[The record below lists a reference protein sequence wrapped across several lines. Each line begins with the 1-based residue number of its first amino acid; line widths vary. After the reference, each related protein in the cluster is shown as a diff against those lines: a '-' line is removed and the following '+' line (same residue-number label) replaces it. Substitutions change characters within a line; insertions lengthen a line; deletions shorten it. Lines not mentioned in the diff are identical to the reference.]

1 MLWWWLLLVPI
12 FPTNEIAMMQ
22 RVEALYPVEGEVV
35 SYAFQEELSP
45 FVFVESFTNEK
56 GLVVSLKHV
65 SISSLS
71 IPPLEVVAVVKGKT
85 NRLVFEKWTLRVAPT
100 NVTVSNLH
108 PVADIYPLYDFWWI
122 VWVVL
127 GVGLLGAVVW
137 FFLSRKKRED
147 VVESEPSETLEDYLF
162 RLRSGVET
170 MEEKAY
176 YSEVAYFLRWLLEK
190 TYGFPAREMGSREI
204 EAFLSVDREW
214 KERILDV
221 LKWCDRVKYAKH
233 ITSLEKRKQVLRE
246 SEEIYRYLVP
256 PKEENA

>member
-1 MLWWWLLLVPI
+1 MVWWWLLLVPI
-12 FPTNEIAMMQ
+12 FPTNEIPLMEK
-22 RVEALYPVEGEVV
+22 VEAFYPVEGEIV

-45 FVFVESFTNEK
+45 FVFAESHTNER
-56 GLVVSLKHV
+56 GIVISLKHV
-65 SISSLS
+65 SRSSLS

-85 NRLVFEKWTLRVAPT
+85 NRLVFEKWTLRVAST
-100 NVTVSNLH
+100 NVSVSNLH
-108 PVADIYPLYDFWWI
+108 PVADIYPLYDFSWI

-127 GVGLLGAVVW
+127 GIGLVGGGVW
-137 FFLSRKKRED
+137 FFSRRKKRED

-176 YSEVAYFLRWLLEK
+176 YSEVAYFLRWFLET

-204 EAFLSVDREW
+204 EAFLSVDKEW

-233 ITSLEKRKQVLRE
+233 TTSLEKRKQVLRE